1 MLSAAGLG
9 LGKRKQEMA
18 IETVAYT
25 IPDFCR
31 TFGIGRTTAYGLI
44 ETGQIIAR
52 KIGRRT
58 VIDAASAARWYESLP
73 IGVAA

>member
-1 MLSAAGLG
+1 VLNAAGLDP
-9 LGKRKQEMA
+9 GKRKMVTHTP
-18 IETVAYT
+18 IAYT

-31 TFGIGRTTAYGLI
+31 SFGIGRTTAYRLI

-58 VIDAASAARWYESLP
+58 VIDAASAARWYASLP
-73 IGVAA
+73 VGVAA